1 MNGIRMDTS
10 GTRRQVTPALFS
22 FRIVDNH
29 MDWSTRSGDTTHL
42 PLVVLEYAREV
53 ACQYRKIE

>member
-1 MNGIRMDTS
+1 
-10 GTRRQVTPALFS
+10 
-22 FRIVDNH
+22 VDNH

-53 ACQYRKIE
+53 ACQYRKIA